1 MEEIYKNI
9 LLLVH
14 SLTQLSGI
22 SYKYYEEAI
31 EKDGEKLIK
40 IVDKCEKKFLK
51 VKEELVK
58 MVHEVEKRQKTE
70 EIQAVETENGFL
82 IP

>member
-22 SYKYYEEAI
+22 SYKYNQEPTDEN
-31 EKDGEKLIK
+31 GENLIK
-40 IVDKCEKKFLK
+40 IIDKCEKKFLQT
-51 VKEELVK
+51 KEEIVR
-58 MVHEVEKRQKTE
+58 MVQEVENKEKEVNGVQ
-70 EIQAVETENGFL
+70 TENGFL
-82 IP
+82 IKGK